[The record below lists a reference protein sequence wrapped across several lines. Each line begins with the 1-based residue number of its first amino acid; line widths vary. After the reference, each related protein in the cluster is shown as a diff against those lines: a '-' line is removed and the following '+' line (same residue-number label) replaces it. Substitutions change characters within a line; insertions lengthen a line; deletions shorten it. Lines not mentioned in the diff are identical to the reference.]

1 MPRYIRYLPT
11 SPSSPADTSAEERI
25 KRAARRLFFEKGY
38 HATTTREIA
47 QAAGVTLGLIPYYFK
62 SKENLAAT
70 ICYDIMEQFYQKID
84 FSRMEDTSSGVKL
97 YLSQL
102 LIFEYQFMDPT
113 YGYLLS
119 ELTATT
125 DLMDSPSTTAR
136 RISDQVIREY
146 GLTVS
151 PEENEMYLVSLIGAL
166 KHLVKAHISKKL
178 SITFTQL
185 TDLLISDYFFNIGL
199 PDEEIAKIISK
210 GQQYYEAFY
219 RQHPVRFNLEEL

>member
-1 MPRYIRYLPT
+1 
-11 SPSSPADTSAEERI
+11 
-25 KRAARRLFFEKGY
+25 
-38 HATTTREIA
+38 
-47 QAAGVTLGLIPYYFK
+47 
-62 SKENLAAT
+62 
-70 ICYDIMEQFYQKID
+70 
-84 FSRMEDTSSGVKL
+84 MEDTSSGVKL

-113 YGYLLS
+113 YGYLFS

-151 PEENEMYLVSLIGAL
+151 QEENEMYLVSLIGAL